1 MVWQLQLAKVME
13 LLATVR
19 RSKKSAADGDA
30 GKGSAAQ
37 PAAPKRKQPKTSL
50 AYDLVMLMLKVS
62 VVVVAFVVLFTFV
75 FGLYRVG
82 DTYMEPVM
90 QDGDLI
96 MYYRLDKQCV
106 AQEVVAVEYQGKVSA
121 ARVIA
126 TAGDKVNIDSEGL
139 LVNGAY
145 QQEHRITKETTQV
158 ADGVTFP
165 LTVPEGCVFLLGDNR
180 DQAVDSRIYGCIRT
194 DDLNGKVIGQF
205 RRRGF

>member
-1 MVWQLQLAKVME
+1 M
-13 LLATVR
+13 LLKR
-19 RSKKSAADGDA
+19 KSAPAQSAPEPDA
-30 GKGSAAQ
+30 APERTG
-37 PAAPKRKQPKTSL
+37 APKRKQPKTSL